1 MSRKEQEVMREVKR
15 KWAKQC
21 SDGELFCFLCG
32 KKIETMGQCNADHW
46 LPRALGG
53 KTTEDNLKPAH
64 CLCNSRK
71 GCIHPR
77 EFELHRDEI
86 LRGGYNP
93 HHPKEKIIISKP
105 KPQKKKKTT
114 DLGNTIY
121 YIQQVSTKFSSKI
134 IIKRGVI
141 IGYAGEDCVLVK
153 DFYINEHNI
162 MESQLIAVVPFS
174 KKEALRIKLQYDN
187 QLSLILQKQLLQKQL
202 QNCK

>member
-1 MSRKEQEVMREVKR
+1 MSRKETELMRDIKR
-15 KWAKQC
+15 RWANQC
-21 SDGELFCFLCG
+21 EKGELFCFLCG
-32 KKIETMGQCNADHW
+32 KQLKPGDKYNADHW

-53 KTTEDNLKPAH
+53 TTTEDNLKPA
-64 CLCNSRK
+64 CVICNSRK

-77 EFELHRDEI
+77 EFELHREEI
-86 LRGGYNP
+86 LSGKYDP
-93 HHPKEKIIISKP
+93 KHPKEKPIILKN
-105 KPQKKKKTT
+105 KPQKKKKIT

-153 DFYINEHNI
+153 DFYVNEYNI

-174 KKEALRIKLQYDN
+174 KKEALQIKLQYDN
-187 QLSLILQKQLLQKQL
+187 QLTGILQKQL
-202 QNCK
+202 QNSR